1 MSHLCSPTLCTACGA
16 CINACP
22 FKAIEWRENSFAEQ
36 FPFIN
41 NSLCKDCGA
50 CDRVCPQLVEMQ
62 GNLPVQSYACWQKS
76 ADDLA
81 KSASGGAARA
91 LGQAVIEKGGIVF
104 GCSFS
109 EGRNH
114 HKAVTTMEG
123 LDDFSGSKYVWSDVE
138 YCYRTMREWLR
149 KQENRPALFIGT
161 PCQVDGLKHF
171 LGELCD
177 SPALFTADLICHGTP
192 PPSYIR
198 EFLKDTEGDEP
209 ERLVCRDRSGGALH
223 GVLKNGREF
232 HYSGG
237 FDCSM
242 YLQAFVRGITYRE
255 RCYSCRYAMPRRVGD
270 ITLGDYWRISRNH
283 LPADAPEI
291 LSIVYVNTE
300 HGRNLL
306 DLAGKRLECHSVPSY
321 EAVSRKNNLV
331 QPQERPAARDAFLKL
346 LPGKGFTEAIRQV
359 LHPSSV
365 SGGVLK
371 GRLRELAKNA
381 AKHVCQFAYS
391 LFFRFD
397 SHEVR
402 RKGNG
407 KIVRVTTGDEASLCN
422 DYGLFFQYYAMKAI
436 LEERGYQVY
445 RQDRLLEKNGSAW
458 DNGGKWMKTLP
469 LVDCLKEMIGRL
481 RHRPLGSHRLHRL
494 FRKSYSH
501 LISPFFEYC
510 KEPADICIIGGDMVF
525 HTRSEAL
532 DAFMDNAVRDG
543 RRIAFAATGNWGA
556 CATDALWQL
565 RAREVFP
572 LFKAM
577 SVRGGKG
584 VEICRKLA
592 LSPVF
597 MSIDPILLLTRKD
610 YEQIISKEHIL
621 KEKTMLCQMDNMDNF
636 KAMTADAWSGVAGRL
651 SVDLKLT
658 GRAFSDNCP
667 KSLQNHVI
675 LPSPEDFLRA
685 VRDAV
690 FVVTDSLQG
699 VAFALLF
706 EKQFVC
712 VCKDANVEMIQD
724 TLKSIGI
731 SDRILLTTNAESVF
745 TLLKNEIDW
754 LVVCSKLEAWRLDTL
769 KWLEDACKS

>member
-36 FPFIN
+36 LPSIN
-41 NSLCKDCGA
+41 SSLCKDCGA
-50 CDRVCPQLVEMQ
+50 CDRVCPQLAKMQ
-62 GNLPVQSYACWQKS
+62 GNLPVQSYACWHKS
-76 ADDLA
+76 TDDLE

-104 GCSFS
+104 GCAFS

-114 HKAVTTMEG
+114 HKAVTTMDG
-123 LDDFSGSKYVWSDVE
+123 LDEFSGSKYVWSDVE
-138 YCYRTMREWLR
+138 YCYRNVRDWLR
-149 KQENRPALFIGT
+149 KQENRPVLFIGT

-177 SPALFTADLICHGTP
+177 LPALFTVDLICHGTP

-198 EFLKDTEGDEP
+198 DFLKDTEGDEP
-209 ERLVCRDRSGGALH
+209 EQLVCRDRSGGALH

-270 ITLGDYWRISRNH
+270 ITLGDYWRISRNY
-283 LPADAPEI
+283 LPADAPDI

-306 DLAGKRLECHSVPSY
+306 DLAGGWLECHPVPSY
-321 EAVSRKNNLV
+321 EAVVCKANMV
-331 QPQERPAARDAFLKL
+331 HPQERPASRDAFLKL
-346 LPGKGFTEAIRQV
+346 LRGKGFTEAIRQI

-365 SGGVLK
+365 SGGVIK
-371 GRLRELAKNA
+371 ERLREWAKNT
-381 AKHVCQFAYS
+381 AKHVCQLAYS

-397 SHEVR
+397 SHEIR

-481 RHRPLGSHRLHRL
+481 RHRPFGSHRLHRL

-510 KEPADICIIGGDMVF
+510 KEPAD
-525 HTRSEAL
+525 
-532 DAFMDNAVRDG
+532 G
-543 RRIAFAATGNWGA
+543 RKIAFAATGNWGT

-597 MSIDPILLLTRKD
+597 ISIDPILLLTRKD
-610 YEQIISKEHIL
+610 YEQIISKEHFL
-621 KEKTMLCQMDNMDNF
+621 KERTMLCQMDGMDNF
-636 KAMTADAWSGVAGRL
+636 KAMTVDAWSGLAGRL
-651 SVDLKLT
+651 SSDLKLT
-658 GRAFSDNCP
+658 GRAFSDNCL
-667 KSLQNHVI
+667 KSLQNYVI
-675 LPSPEDFLRA
+675 LPSPEDYLRT
-685 VRDAV
+685 VHDAD

-712 VCKDANVEMIQD
+712 VCKDANVELIQD
-724 TLKSIGI
+724 TLKSIDI
-731 SDRILLTTNAESVF
+731 SDRILLTANAESVF
-745 TLLKNEIDW
+745 TLLKKEIDW
-754 LVVCSKLEAWRLDTL
+754 PMVCSKLETWRLDTL